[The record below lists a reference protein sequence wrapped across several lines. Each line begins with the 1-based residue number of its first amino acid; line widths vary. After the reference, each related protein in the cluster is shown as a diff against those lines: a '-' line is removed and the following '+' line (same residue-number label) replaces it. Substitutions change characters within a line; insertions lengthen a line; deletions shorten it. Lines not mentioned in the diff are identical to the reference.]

1 MKKKLKQILAKE
13 KLGTLTRTLEESII
27 NRTQEIEEIISG
39 IEGIIKEIDISAK
52 ENVKAKKFSGIEHAR
67 NVRHYEKNIS
77 KSNRERRKS
86 PSQGHRKISL
96 IKS

>member
-1 MKKKLKQILAKE
+1 MDINAAESYLKKNEKKLKQRLAKE

-39 IEGIIKEIDISAK
+39 IEGIIKEMDISAK

-67 NVRHYEKNIS
+67 NMRHYEKKDLTIIVIEE
-77 KSNRERRKS
+77 KY
-86 PSQGHRKISL
+86 L
-96 IKS
+96 